1 MIQNSS
7 VGKCKTVKHILPSFA
22 ANAKTMLIEETNVEL
37 QVYVYIIYKIIKR
50 KLQVYAI
57 SGMCFKNYID
67 AKTIMCVIRL
77 EKDKFKQPLSRNMK
91 KVTHQKI

>member
-1 MIQNSS
+1 MH
-7 VGKCKTVKHILPSFA
+7 VKNVCYEYVIIICTLSIGPKRK
-22 ANAKTMLIEETNVEL
+22 KTMLIEETNVEL

>member
-1 MIQNSS
+1 
-7 VGKCKTVKHILPSFA
+7 
-22 ANAKTMLIEETNVEL
+22 MLIEETNVEL
-37 QVYVYIIYKIIKR
+37 QVYVYIVYYIIKRKLQVYVYIVYKIIKR
-50 KLQVYAI
+50 KLQLYAI